1 MKRRNRNK
9 SNEHQ
14 LFKVTLIVGVSDQ
27 ASGLESILKAMRH
40 DPTLVVVSTDEVRL
54 RLLSDTKGFSDLAT
68 DIVIAEQTAPI
79 VAGDQPSQRKRTT
92 VHRHL
97 QDQTKKRWTDKDKA
111 TIQEL
116 RSEGVPTSQIALVL
130 NRTRASVS
138 HQIHNARHK

>member
-27 ASGLESILKAMRH
+27 SSGIERILKAMRH
-40 DPTLVVVSTDEVRL
+40 DPTLMVVSTDEVRL
-54 RLLSDTKGFSDLAT
+54 RLLSDTNGFGDLAT
-68 DIVIAEQTAPI
+68 DIVIAEQTALP
-79 VAGDQPSQRKRTT
+79 VAGDQPLRRKRTT

-97 QDQTKKRWTDKDKA
+97 QDQTKKRWTAKDKA

-116 RSEGVPTSQIALVL
+116 RAEGVPTSQIALVL